1 MSSTS
6 SEEWDRRRGDADRWR
21 KLGER
26 LDKLD
31 ERLAVI
37 EKKAKDD
44 TDRRRHI
51 REFFEDFG
59 RWVGYGG
66 KLVGSLIVL
75 GGAVIALVAWM
86 ARHG

>member
-1 MSSTS
+1 MSNRDEFS
-6 SEEWDRRRGDADRWR
+6 SERREEDRWR

-66 KLVGSLIVL
+66 KLVGAI
-75 GGAVIALVAWM
+75 IAIIAAATAAVAWM

>member
-1 MSSTS
+1 MSSRDEFS
-6 SEEWDRRRGDADRWR
+6 SERREEDRWR

-44 TDRRRHI
+44 TDRRRHV

>member
-1 MSSTS
+1 MSSRDEFS
-6 SEEWDRRRGDADRWR
+6 SEQREEDRWR

-44 TDRRRHI
+44 TDRRRHV

-75 GGAVIALVAWM
+75 GGAVVALVAWM

>member
-1 MSSTS
+1 MSSRDEFS
-6 SEEWDRRRGDADRWR
+6 SEQREEDRWR

-44 TDRRRHI
+44 TDRRRHV